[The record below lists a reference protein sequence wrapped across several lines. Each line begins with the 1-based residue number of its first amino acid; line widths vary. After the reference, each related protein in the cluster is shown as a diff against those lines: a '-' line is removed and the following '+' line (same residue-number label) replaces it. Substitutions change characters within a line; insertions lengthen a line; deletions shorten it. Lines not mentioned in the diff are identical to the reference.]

1 MCAQT
6 IQKLESRATKTE
18 KSLRSLCRAALS
30 KLLLVRRGRKD
41 ELQKQQVSAQCST
54 AFCPTISLA
63 HTCCASKEPGSLTK
77 ACIPITRSKEE
88 FYQQR
93 VSG

>member
-54 AFCPTISLA
+54 PSARLSHWRIHAAPQKSQGA
-63 HTCCASKEPGSLTK
+63 
-77 ACIPITRSKEE
+77 
-88 FYQQR
+88 
-93 VSG
+93 